1 MNWRD
6 VSPEG
11 STVIVGDVRFLARHN
26 EHLRAIDLF
35 DDDGFLVMTIA
46 AEFLPKIASAI
57 IFPRHVMPGEAA

>member
-11 STVIVGDVRFLARHN
+11 STVIVSDVRFLARHN
-26 EHLRAIDLF
+26 HDIQAIDLF
-35 DDDGFLVMTIA
+35 DDDGFLVMTIS

-57 IFPRHVMPGEAA
+57 IFPRHELPEAAA